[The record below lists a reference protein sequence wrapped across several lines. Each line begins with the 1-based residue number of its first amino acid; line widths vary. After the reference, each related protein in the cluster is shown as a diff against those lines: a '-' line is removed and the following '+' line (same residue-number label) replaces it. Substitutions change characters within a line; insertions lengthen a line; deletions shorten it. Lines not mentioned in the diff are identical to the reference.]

1 MNSVVYNVHFPYM
14 GLSFKISPVAF
25 KIGNTSVYWYGL
37 IICTAFV
44 LSLLYAYK
52 NAPRF
57 SLDKNSMIDVG
68 LVGIIAGIV
77 GARLYYVLFFPGDTY
92 VKNPIKIFYINQGG
106 LGIYGGLILGILG
119 GLITA
124 KFKKLNLFAV
134 LDVASISFLLGQAIG
149 RWGNFFNQEAFGVRA
164 DFLLAMSSE
173 ATGRIPVHP
182 CFLYE
187 SLWCLLGFVLLHLFS
202 KNYRKY
208 NGQIFLLYV
217 AWYGLER
224 FFVEGI
230 RTDSLLIP
238 HTNLRVSQLI
248 AALSFLVSI
257 ILLIV
262 FRNRGNINCDD
273 NNINAY

>member
-44 LSLLYAYK
+44 LSILYAYK

-68 LVGIIAGIV
+68 LVGIVSGIV

-92 VKNPIKIFYINQGG
+92 VKDPIKIFYINQGG

-124 KFKKLNLFAV
+124 KFKKLNLLAV
-134 LDVASISFLLGQAIG
+134 LDVSSISFLLGQAIG

-238 HTNLRVSQLI
+238 HANLRVSQLI

-273 NNINAY
+273 NNINAN